1 MPFAVS
7 PTLPIVPMETGAV
20 HRAAIIITTTIAVQL
35 VAIAS
40 SNQMKSVMEI
50 VPLRATTPIY
60 VQSIPS
66 TVQRQTAMPSA
77 ATLT

>member
-1 MPFAVS
+1 MPFAFS
-7 PTLPIVPMETGAV
+7 PTLPLVAMETGAV
-20 HRAAIIITTTIAVQL
+20 HRAAIIITTMIAVQL

-40 SNQMKSVMEI
+40 SKKMKSVMEI

-66 TVQRQTAMPSA
+66 TVQQLPVMPSA
-77 ATLT
+77 VTLA